1 MKKLA
6 SFLLWLCC
14 LQVSLA
20 VETDPENLIRQTSA
34 RLLAEISL
42 NSQQYQQDPAKLHAL
57 VDEVV
62 LPHFDF
68 ESMIDLALGRYR
80 NKVTVAQRP
89 LIVREFQVL
98 LVRTYSRALLDY
110 NNQEIIYLPME
121 ISSETGNVTVKSEI
135 EQAGGFPIPL
145 NYRLRLGDQGWKVF
159 DISIDDVSLV
169 SNYSSS
175 FARQIRKHGVDGL
188 IKTLRDRNK
197 DYDI

>member
-6 SFLLWLCC
+6 TFLICLFC
-14 LQVSLA
+14 LQVTLA

-34 RLLAEISL
+34 HLIAEISS
-42 NSQQYQQDPAKLHAL
+42 NSQQYQQNPAKLYAL
-57 VDEVV
+57 VNEVV
-62 LPHFDF
+62 IPHFDF

-80 NKVTVAQRP
+80 NKVTAEQRP

-110 NNQEIIYLPME
+110 NNQEIVYLPME
-121 ISSETGNVTVKSEI
+121 VSTETGNVTVKSEI
-135 EQAGGFPIPL
+135 EQLSGFPIPID
-145 NYRLRLGDQGWKVF
+145 YRLRQGDQGWKVF

-169 SNYSSS
+169 SNYNSS

-188 IKTLRDRNK
+188 IKTLHDRNQ